1 MRRFSQTLSSA
12 KRPRPSGT
20 CATPARATAS
30 GLLRAI
36 CLPSNTISPVWRTV
50 PDTAR
55 SVVVLPAPLAP
66 SRATISPSA
75 TVSETPCRA
84 LIGPYRASTPRSSS
98 SVDTLG
104 PQVGLDHVRI
114 CLHLA
119 GRSLRDLAAEVE
131 HVYAVAD
138 RHHQLHVVFD
148 EQDRQVEITAKTAN
162 HLRKLTD
169 FFVVE
174 PAGGLVEQK
183 QGRLGDECARELDA
197 LERPEGEPARKPL
210 AEVAELEVLEH
221 LHSLLPTAPLREGAH
236 L

>member
-1 MRRFSQTLSSA
+1 MFSQTLSSA

-36 CLPSNTISPVWRTV
+36 CLPSNTISPVCRTV

-75 TVSETPCRA
+75 TVSETPCKA
-84 LIGPYRASTPRSSS
+84 LIGPYRASTPCSSS
-98 SVDTLG
+98 SVDSLD

-119 GRSLRDLAAEVE
+119 GRSLCDLAAEVE
-131 HVYAVAD
+131 HVHAVAD

-148 EQDRQVEITAKTAN
+148 EQDRKVEVVAKSAD
-162 HLRKLTD
+162 HFGELADLL
-169 FFVVE
+169 VVE
-174 PAGGLVEQK
+174 PAGRLVEQK
-183 QGRLGDECARELDA
+183 QRRLGDEGAGKLDP
-197 LERPEGEPARKPL
+197 LQRP
-210 AEVAELEVLEH
+210 
-221 LHSLLPTAPLREGAH
+221 
-236 L
+236 